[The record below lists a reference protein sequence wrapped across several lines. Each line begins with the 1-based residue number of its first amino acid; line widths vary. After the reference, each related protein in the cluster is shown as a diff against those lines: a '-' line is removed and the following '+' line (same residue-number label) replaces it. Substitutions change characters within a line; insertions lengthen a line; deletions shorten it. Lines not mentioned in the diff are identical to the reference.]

1 MKYIVIEDERFA
13 YNEIKRMM
21 GKLRPDYELVGWA
34 QGVEQAVTLLRQAH
48 ADLVFADIRLADG
61 LCFDAFEQCHTNTPV
76 IFTTA
81 YDDYA
86 IKAFKLNSV
95 DYLLKPIDEGE
106 LSDAL
111 DKMEHNR
118 GISALSDSYNQ
129 LAESYRGNTRKNR
142 FLIHFG
148 DEYRY
153 VDTDDIAFFY
163 SEDKATFLHTA
174 TGRRYVIDYSLDQ
187 LGPTLDSHLFF
198 RASRGCIVNIKAI
211 TKVSRFF
218 AGRLRL
224 TLKPDCPQKV
234 TVSRAR
240 ANEFLAWLDDKR

>member
-1 MKYIVIEDERFA
+1 MKYIIIEDERFA
-13 YNEIKRMM
+13 YSEIKRMI

-34 QGVEQAVTLLRQAH
+34 QDVEQAVTLLKQSH
-48 ADLVFADIRLADG
+48 ADLAFADIRLADG

-86 IKAFKLNSV
+86 IKAFKLNSI
-95 DYLLKPIDEGE
+95 DYLLKPIDEDD
-106 LSDAL
+106 LSYAL
-111 DKMEHNR
+111 DKMERNK
-118 GISALSDSYNQ
+118 GISPLSDCYNQ
-129 LAESYRGNTRKNR
+129 LVENYRGNTQKNR

-153 VDTDDIAFFY
+153 VDTEAIAFFY
-163 SEDKATFLHTA
+163 SEDKATYLSTA
-174 TGRRYVIDYSLDQ
+174 VGRHYVIDYSLEQ
-187 LGPTLDSHLFF
+187 LGPMLDPRLFF

-211 TKVSRFF
+211 SKVSRFF

-224 TLKPDCPQKV
+224 TLTPECPQKV